1 MVSMLKNS
9 FYRFNRWLDNN
20 EIAKLSLLLLSVL
33 LFTLP
38 LHFGGVTG
46 LFVSISVITI
56 VCLFVIFRMNIMK
69 DKVKFDR
76 SKYDVPETGEIVIVK
91 KDFYYD
97 GQFKKFINTS
107 DQSQKPNW
115 WKVPKGTELVILNV
129 DEDDGDW
136 KIRFI
141 EPTFNSQTKGS
152 MNLYYLDTK
161 DYWDTKANIR
171 SKILSKIGI

>member
-1 MVSMLKNS
+1 MLKNS
-9 FYRFNRWLDNN
+9 FYRFNRWLDNH
-20 EIAKLSLLLLSVL
+20 EVAKFFIL
-33 LFTLP
+33 LFGVALFTIP
-38 LHFGGVTG
+38 LQFGNFIG
-46 LFVSISVITI
+46 LCVSLSTITI
-56 VCLFVIFRMNIMK
+56 VCLFVLFRMNIMN

-76 SKYDVPETGEIVIVK
+76 SKYDVPEAGEIVIVK

-171 SKILSKIGI
+171 SKTLSKLGI